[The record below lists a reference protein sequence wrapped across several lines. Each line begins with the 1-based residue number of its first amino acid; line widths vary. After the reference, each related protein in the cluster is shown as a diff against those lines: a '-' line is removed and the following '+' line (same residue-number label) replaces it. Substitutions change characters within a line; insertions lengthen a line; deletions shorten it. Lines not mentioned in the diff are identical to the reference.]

1 MTEDRS
7 DRLYGIHP
15 ILEALQSKQRQFEAI
30 YLQDGRKDH
39 AVNEIRRLA
48 RSSGVRVDF
57 KPRDIL
63 DRLAGSRHHQG
74 AVGVA
79 AARPYVSVDD
89 LLRRVPPNESPLLLM
104 VDGIEDPHNLGAI
117 LRTAEAAAVHGIIIP
132 ERRAVGVT
140 AAVVKASAGAVE
152 HLSVARAVN
161 LSRTIEKL
169 KSESFWIYAMDPRS
183 GRNYLKVD
191 YRGPVVLV
199 VGAEGRGVRS
209 LVAEHCD
216 ERLSIPMRG
225 RTQSLNAS
233 VAAGILL
240 YEVLRQRAG
249 GCVLKPAGTG

>member
-1 MTEDRS
+1 MTEDRA

-79 AARPYVSVDD
+79 AARHYVSVDD

-104 VDGIEDPHNLGAI
+104 LDGIEDPHNLGAI
-117 LRTAEAAAVHGIIIP
+117 LRTAEAAGVHGVIIP

-140 AAVVKASAGAVE
+140 ATVAKASAGAAE
-152 HLSVARAVN
+152 HVSVARAVN
-161 LSRTIEKL
+161 FSRTVEKL
-169 KSESFWIYAMDPRS
+169 KTESFWVYALDPGS
-183 GRNYLKVD
+183 GRNYLELD

-199 VGAEGRGVRS
+199 IGAEGRGIRS

-216 ERLSIPMRG
+216 QRVYIPMKG

-240 YEVLRQRAG
+240 YEVVRQRAG
-249 GCVLKPAGTG
+249 GHAFMPAGSG